1 MYLYPTL
8 MKFTMKAAFVKDSSR
23 VVVEDVE
30 KPILGTG
37 DVLVK
42 MHACGICGSDLE
54 KVFGKYSQ
62 PSTRLGHE
70 PSGTIEK
77 VGENV
82 TDFKKGARVFVH
94 HHVPCYSCHF
104 CLHGNETM
112 CEKYSET
119 NLSPCGLAEE
129 FIVPQWN
136 VNHGGILKIPDSMSF
151 EEAAMIEPLACCI
164 RAWNKF
170 SFQKGDSTAIFGVG
184 ATGMMHVMLSIIHEF
199 NKIFCID
206 INEFRLE
213 FAKKFNITDA
223 IKSSVPDIKQK
234 ILDQTNNRG
243 VDVAIVA
250 TGSLQALSSAID
262 LVRKGG
268 TVVMFGVPSKD
279 AMINLNMSIIYS
291 KEITMI
297 SSYAASDSDTKA
309 ALELIQSSKI
319 DVKKLITHRY
329 NIKDSPKAF
338 EHAHHGVDSMKII
351 ITN

>member
-1 MYLYPTL
+1 
-8 MKFTMKAAFVKDSSR
+8 MKFTMKAAFVKDSSS

-82 TDFKKGARVFVH
+82 TDFKKGDRVFVH

-164 RAWNKF
+164 RTWDKL
-170 SFQKGDSTAIFGVG
+170 SFQKGDSAAIFGVG
-184 ATGMMHVMLSIIHEF
+184 ATGMMHVMLSIVHEF
-199 NKIFCID
+199 DKIFCID
-206 INEFRLE
+206 VNEFRLE

-234 ILDQTNNRG
+234 ILDQTDNRG

-279 AMINLNMSIIYS
+279 AMINLNMSVIYS

-297 SSYAASDSDTKA
+297 SSYAASDSDTNA

>member
-82 TDFKKGARVFVH
+82 TDFKKGDRVFVH

-112 CEKYSET
+112 CKKYSET

-164 RAWNKF
+164 RAWDKF

-184 ATGMMHVMLSIIHEF
+184 ATGMMHVMLSIVHEF
-199 NKIFCID
+199 DKIFCID
-206 INEFRLE
+206 LNEFRLE

-223 IKSSVPDIKQK
+223 IKSSVPDVKQK
-234 ILDQTNNRG
+234 ILVQTDNRG

-309 ALELIQSSKI
+309 ALELIESSKI

>member
-82 TDFKKGARVFVH
+82 TYFKKGDRVFVH

-164 RAWNKF
+164 RAWDKF
-170 SFQKGDSTAIFGVG
+170 SFQKGDSAAIFGVG
-184 ATGMMHVMLSIIHEF
+184 ATGMMHVMLSIVHEF
-199 NKIFCID
+199 DKIFCID
-206 INEFRLE
+206 VNEFRLE

-234 ILDQTNNRG
+234 ILDQTDNRG

>member
-8 MKFTMKAAFVKDSSR
+8 MKFTMKAAFVKDSSS

-82 TDFKKGARVFVH
+82 TDFKKGDRVFVH

-164 RAWNKF
+164 RAWDKF

-184 ATGMMHVMLSIIHEF
+184 ATGMMHVMLSIVHEF
-199 NKIFCID
+199 DKIFCID
-206 INEFRLE
+206 VNEFRLE

-223 IKSSVPDIKQK
+223 IKSSAPGIKQK
-234 ILDQTNNRG
+234 ILDQTDNRG

-250 TGSLQALSSAID
+250 TGSLQALSNAID

-279 AMINLNMSIIYS
+279 AIINLNMSIIYS

>member
-1 MYLYPTL
+1 

-82 TDFKKGARVFVH
+82 TDFKKGDRVFVH

-112 CEKYSET
+112 CKKYSET

-234 ILDQTNNRG
+234 ILDQTDNRG

>member
-8 MKFTMKAAFVKDSSR
+8 MKFTMKAAFVKDSSS

-82 TDFKKGARVFVH
+82 TDFKKGDRVFVH

-112 CEKYSET
+112 CKKYSET

-164 RAWNKF
+164 RAWDKF

-199 NKIFCID
+199 DKIFCID
-206 INEFRLE
+206 VNEFRLD
-213 FAKKFNITDA
+213 FARKFNITDA

-234 ILDQTNNRG
+234 ILDQTDNRG

-268 TVVMFGVPSKD
+268 TVVMFGVPSKG
-279 AMINLNMSIIYS
+279 AMINLNMSGIYS

>member
-1 MYLYPTL
+1 

-23 VVVEDVE
+23 VVVEDIE

-82 TDFKKGARVFVH
+82 TDFKKGDRVFVH

-119 NLSPCGLAEE
+119 NLFPCGLAEE

-136 VNHGGILKIPDSMSF
+136 VNHGGILQIPDSMSF

-164 RAWNKF
+164 RAWDKF

-184 ATGMMHVMLSIIHEF
+184 ATGMMHVMLSIVHEF
-199 NKIFCID
+199 DKIFCID
-206 INEFRLE
+206 LNEFRLE

-234 ILDQTNNRG
+234 ILDQTDNRG

-262 LVRKGG
+262 LIRKGG

>member
-42 MHACGICGSDLE
+42 MRACGICGSDLE

-82 TDFKKGARVFVH
+82 TDFKKGDRVFVH

-112 CEKYSET
+112 CKKYSET

-164 RAWNKF
+164 RAWDKF

-184 ATGMMHVMLSIIHEF
+184 ATGMMHVMLSIVHEF
-199 NKIFCID
+199 DKIFCID
-206 INEFRLE
+206 LNEFRLE

-223 IKSSVPDIKQK
+223 IKSSVPDVKQK
-234 ILDQTNNRG
+234 ILDQTDNRG

-309 ALELIQSSKI
+309 ALELIESSKI

>member
-1 MYLYPTL
+1 MYLYLTL
-8 MKFTMKAAFVKDSSR
+8 MKFSMKAAFVKDSSS

-30 KPILGTG
+30 NPILGTG

-82 TDFKKGARVFVH
+82 TDFKKGDRVFVH

-164 RAWNKF
+164 RAWDKF

-199 NKIFCID
+199 DKIFCID
-206 INEFRLE
+206 VNEFRLD
-213 FAKKFNITDA
+213 FARKFNITDA

-234 ILDQTNNRG
+234 ILDQTDNRG

-268 TVVMFGVPSKD
+268 TVVMFGVPSKG
-279 AMINLNMSIIYS
+279 AMINLNMSGIYS

>member
-1 MYLYPTL
+1 

-82 TDFKKGARVFVH
+82 TDFKKGDRVFVH

-164 RAWNKF
+164 RAWDKF
-170 SFQKGDSTAIFGVG
+170 SYQKGDSTAIFGVG
-184 ATGMMHVMLSIIHEF
+184 ATGMMHVMLSIVHEF
-199 NKIFCID
+199 DKIFCID

-213 FAKKFNITDA
+213 FAKKFNITDV
-223 IKSSVPDIKQK
+223 IKSSVPNLKQK
-234 ILDQTNNRG
+234 ILDQTDNRG

-250 TGSLQALSSAID
+250 TGSLQALSNAID

-291 KEITMI
+291 KEIRMI

>member
-8 MKFTMKAAFVKDSSR
+8 MKFTMKAAFVKDSSS

-82 TDFKKGARVFVH
+82 TYFKKGDRV
-94 HHVPCYSCHF
+94 Y
-104 CLHGNETM
+104 
-112 CEKYSET
+112 
-119 NLSPCGLAEE
+119 
-129 FIVPQWN
+129 

-164 RAWNKF
+164 RAWDKF
-170 SFQKGDSTAIFGVG
+170 SFQKGDSAAIFGVG
-184 ATGMMHVMLSIIHEF
+184 ATGMMHVMLSIVHEF
-199 NKIFCID
+199 DKIFCID
-206 INEFRLE
+206 VNEFRLE

-234 ILDQTNNRG
+234 ILDQTDNRG

-279 AMINLNMSIIYS
+279 AMINLNMSVIYS

-297 SSYAASDSDTKA
+297 SSYAASDSDTNA

>member
-8 MKFTMKAAFVKDSSR
+8 MKFTMKAAFVKDSSS

-82 TDFKKGARVFVH
+82 ANFKKDDRVFVH

-164 RAWNKF
+164 RAWDKF
-170 SFQKGDSTAIFGVG
+170 SYQKGDSAAIFGVG
-184 ATGMMHVMLSIIHEF
+184 ATGMMHVMLSIVHEF
-199 NKIFCID
+199 DKIFCID
-206 INEFRLE
+206 VNEFRLE

-234 ILDQTNNRG
+234 ILDQTDNRG

-268 TVVMFGVPSKD
+268 TIVMFGVPSKG
-279 AMINLNMSIIYS
+279 AMINLNMSVIYS

-297 SSYAASDSDTKA
+297 SSYAASDSDTNA